1 MEFKNIL
8 IIAVIIIVL
17 YLLYLWLF
25 KDTTN
30 YAIVKTTLKGNEQ
43 QTINANVLP
52 NGGTSMNY
60 NSF

>member
-1 MEFKNIL
+1 MNLKYIDYCNN
-8 IIAVIIIVL
+8 IVL

-43 QTINANVLP
+43 QTKMQMFYLVVFL
-52 NGGTSMNY
+52 
-60 NSF
+60 